1 MTQAYLFV
9 AANAAVHEAWIRT
22 SNASCGS
29 DFGSLGVAHENGGHR
44 MPLQTEIEHK
54 GQNRKALHM
63 LILSGV
69 VRPSNSKLRYA
80 IPLLHNEDQSSAC
93 QEKPIRAVRPSSLLQ
108 KFFELMNWPTRMRDH
123 SDTLTLRLLTRFST
137 STRSSP

>member
-9 AANAAVHEAWIRT
+9 AANAAIHEAWILT
-22 SNASCGS
+22 SNEFCGS

-44 MPLQTEIEHK
+44 MPLRTEIEHT
-54 GQNRKALHM
+54 GQKRKALHM

-69 VRPSNSKLRYA
+69 VRPSYAKLRYA
-80 IPLLHNEDQSSAC
+80 IPLLNSEDESSAF
-93 QEKPIRAVRPSSLLQ
+93 QEKPIRAVQPSSLLQ
-108 KFFELMNWPTRMRDH
+108 KFFELMSWPPRMRDH
-123 SDTLTLRLLTRFST
+123 SGTIKLRLLTRLSA

>member
-44 MPLQTEIEHK
+44 MPLRTKIEHTHHK
-54 GQNRKALHM
+54 RMALHM
-63 LILSGV
+63 LILSGA
-69 VRPSNSKLRYA
+69 VRPSYAKLRYA
-80 IPLLHNEDQSSAC
+80 IPLLNSEDQSSAF
-93 QEKPIRAVRPSSLLQ
+93 QENPIRTVRPSSLRQ
-108 KFFELMNWPTRMRDH
+108 KFFELMSWPPRMRDH
-123 SDTLTLRLLTRFST
+123 SSTLTLRLLTRLSA